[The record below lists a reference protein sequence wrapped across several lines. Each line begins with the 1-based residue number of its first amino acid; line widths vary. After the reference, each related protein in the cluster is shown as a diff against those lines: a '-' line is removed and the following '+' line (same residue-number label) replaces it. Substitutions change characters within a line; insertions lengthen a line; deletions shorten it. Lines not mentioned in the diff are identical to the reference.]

1 MSTELVVR
9 THRDGVT
16 TLRMNDP
23 RRLNGWTQP
32 MMQAVRDAFD
42 AAAADE
48 ATRAV
53 VLTGTDPYY
62 CAGVNL
68 SAAIKLDHP
77 RKLHAFIREH
87 NQAWFETFIDF
98 PKPLL
103 AAINGPAIGAAVT
116 SASLCDGII
125 ASEEAT
131 FSTPFA
137 RLGIPPEGGSSML
150 FPRLM
155 GADAERMLGD
165 EGWKPTAAEARD
177 AGLVQWVVPHDR
189 LLDEAQRIAA
199 QWADEREGRAYRGAV
214 TADEL
219 RAVNAEESEALATAF
234 LSPPFLMAQHRFLRG
249 KKKWGPAAMF
259 LALRATRPA
268 WALML

>member
-9 THRDGVT
+9 THADGVT
-16 TLRMNDP
+16 TLRMNNP
-23 RRLNGWTQP
+23 RRLNGWTEP
-32 MMQAVRDAFD
+32 MMRALRSAFE
-42 AAAADE
+42 AAAADD

-68 SAAIKLDHP
+68 SAAIQLQHP

-87 NQAWFETFIDF
+87 NQSWFETFIDF

-103 AAINGPAIGAAVT
+103 AAVNGPCIGAAVT
-116 SASLCDGII
+116 SATLCDGII

-137 RLGIPPEGGSSML
+137 RLGIPPEGGSSLL

-155 GADAERMLGD
+155 GDDARRMLGD
-165 EGWKPTAAEARD
+165 EGWVPNAAEAVEV
-177 AGLVQWVVPHDR
+177 GLVDRAVPHDD
-189 LLDEAQRIAA
+189 LMDEAQRVAA
-199 QWADEREGRAYRGAV
+199 GWAAERTGRQYRGGV

-234 LSPPFLMAQHRFLRG
+234 LSPPFLMAQYRFLRS
-249 KKKWGPAAMF
+249 KKKWQPAAMF
-259 LALRATRPA
+259 LALRAAHPLWSR
-268 WALML
+268 LL

>member
-9 THRDGVT
+9 THLDGVT
-16 TLRMNDP
+16 TLRMNNP
-23 RRLNGWTQP
+23 RRLNGWTEP
-32 MMQAVRDAFD
+32 MMRAVREAF
-42 AAAADE
+42 AAAADDPE
-48 ATRAV
+48 TKAV

-68 SAAIKLDHP
+68 SAAIQVQHP

-103 AAINGPAIGAAVT
+103 AAINGPTIGAAVT
-116 SASLCDGII
+116 SATLCDGII
-125 ASEEAT
+125 ASEKAT

-137 RLGIPPEGGSSML
+137 RLGITPEGGSSLL
-150 FPRLM
+150 FPKLM

-165 EGWKPTAAEARD
+165 EGWVPTAAEAAE
-177 AGLVQWVVPHDR
+177 AGLIDRVVPHDA
-189 LLDEAQRIAA
+189 LMDEAQALAA
-199 QWADEREGRAYRGAV
+199 QWATERTGRQYRGGV
-214 TADEL
+214 TAEQL

-234 LSPPFLMAQHRFLRG
+234 LSPPFLMAQYRFLKG
-249 KKKWGPAAMF
+249 KKKWQPAAMF
-259 LALRATRPA
+259 LALRASHPLWSR
-268 WALML
+268 LI